1 MGIGLGNGTA
11 DALVAGMSRAAKAR
25 LVRAKVLV
33 VEEAAMMEADL
44 ADRID
49 AVLRKVRKSDQ
60 LGPVGHLKRLE
71 DDTYEQGPI
80 KYLFESRVW
89 DELGFKVYCMLV
101 SHRYPQGS
109 KYWEVLTEIRDSEFV
124 TGRLY
129 DLLDERTES
138 AVKEPCPEAGPGVF
152 YLMNTRW
159 EVEKFCKEKQRA
171 LDGEG
176 GLFRAVDRGR
186 KGRIY
191 RREVGD
197 VQEQREDDSDCYGN
211 EWGAQQ
217 SCFKKSKG
225 RMLLVLKKGDPVV
238 AVSAVDEVP
247 NGSVGWVRGF
257 VRASLPSGR
266 PTGRMG
272 LDYRRCG
279 IGEVAFVEDWKY
291 VGSVGCEDASGVVDG
306 AWPVVEFVV
315 KGERVKKTVPPKLM
329 TVEGADGEVVCC
341 RFQVPLLLAYAF
353 TVHRVQVPRSPV
365 GFQVRQEWEALKQIN
380 ERIAGMSRKAD
391 SPPTDNSYGLAEN
404 SVGSVITR
412 FAQGHGRL

>member
-1 MGIGLGNGTA
+1 
-11 DALVAGMSRAAKAR
+11 
-25 LVRAKVLV
+25 
-33 VEEAAMMEADL
+33 
-44 ADRID
+44 
-49 AVLRKVRKSDQ
+49 
-60 LGPVGHLKRLE
+60 
-71 DDTYEQGPI
+71 
-80 KYLFESRVW
+80 
-89 DELGFKVYCMLV
+89 
-101 SHRYPQGS
+101 
-109 KYWEVLTEIRDSEFV
+109 
-124 TGRLY
+124 
-129 DLLDERTES
+129 
-138 AVKEPCPEAGPGVF
+138 
-152 YLMNTRW
+152 MNTRW

-186 KGRIY
+186 RGRIY
-191 RREVGD
+191 RCEVGD

-217 SCFKKSKG
+217 SCFKKCKG

-247 NGSVGWVRGF
+247 NGSVGWVRGI

-279 IGEVAFVEDWKY
+279 IEGVAFVEAWKY

-329 TVEGADGEVVCC
+329 IVEGADGEAVCC

-353 TVHRVQVPRSPV
+353 TVHRVQGRGALTVVYNMSRIFAAGQFYTAASR
-365 GFQVRQEWEALKQIN
+365 GGEWERLWLLGTLKEGARLNDPRVLEFQRQIRWTGIYN
-380 ERIAGMSRKAD
+380 PREDGVSSVVDGVDAEVIFVPSQ
-391 SPPTDNSYGLAEN
+391 SPAAP
-404 SVGSVITR
+404 
-412 FAQGHGRL
+412 